1 MELSLARLLRLQSP
15 ACVAFIGAGGKTTAM
30 FRLAQELKPNV
41 IVTATTHLG
50 DWQTKFADKH
60 ILADT
65 DTLDETKMDFQEV
78 LLITGKSDG
87 DRLQPVTRP
96 LLNKL
101 HQYCKSHSTSL
112 LVEAD
117 GSRQKPLKGWAD
129 HEPPIPEFTEMVVHM
144 AGLSGL
150 GKTLDEEY
158 VHRPQVFS
166 RLSGLSEGETISSE
180 AVARVFTNP
189 KGSLKNI
196 PDNAKRIAFLNQAD
210 TPELQSRA
218 RAMTMSL
225 LTAYH
230 SVITG
235 SLLNEEI
242 YAVLEPVAGVVLAA
256 GGSTRFGKPKQLLD
270 WRGQPFVRAVAQTA
284 LQAGLSP
291 VIVVTGANADPVE
304 ASVRDL
310 NVTTV
315 RNEEWSRGQGSSIR
329 VGVRALASTHVG
341 GAVFLLSD
349 QPQVTTAVI
358 RALMEKHAE
367 GLYPV
372 VAPMVM
378 DKRGNPVLF
387 DRATFS
393 DLESIEGDTGG
404 RAIFHKHRVEYLPWH
419 DDGLLLDVDTP
430 EHYQR
435 LISNPDL

>member
-1 MELSLARLLRLQSP
+1 MVLSLARVLRLQSP

-30 FRLAQELKPNV
+30 FRLASELHSNV

-50 DWQTKFADKH
+50 DWQTKPAGKH
-60 ILADT
+60 IIAET
-65 DTLDETKMDFQEV
+65 DTLDETEMDFQGV
-78 LLITGKSDG
+78 LLITGKADG

-96 LLNKL
+96 LLNKI

-129 HEPPIPEFTEMVVHM
+129 HEPPIPEFADMVVHV

-150 GKTLDEEY
+150 GKPLDEEY
-158 VHRPQVFS
+158 VHRPHVFS
-166 RLSGLSEGETISSE
+166 QLSSLIEGETISPE
-180 AVARVFTNP
+180 AVARVLTNP
-189 KGSLKNI
+189 KGGLKNI
-196 PDNAKRIAFLNQAD
+196 PDIAKRIVFLNQAD
-210 TPELQSRA
+210 TLELQSRA
-218 RAMTMSL
+218 RAMAMSL
-225 LTAYH
+225 LPAYH
-230 SVITG
+230 SVIVG

-242 YAVLEPVAGVVLAA
+242 FAVHESVAGVVLAA

-270 WRGQPFVRAVAQTA
+270 WRGQPFIRAVAQTA

-291 VIVVTGANADPVE
+291 VIVVTGANSDEVK
-304 ASVRDL
+304 ASVHDL

-315 RNEEWSRGQGSSIR
+315 RNEEWSRGQGGSIR
-329 VGVRALASTHVG
+329 AGVQALASTHVG

-349 QPQVTTAVI
+349 QPQVTPAVI
-358 RALMEKHAE
+358 RALVEKHAE

-378 DKRGNPVLF
+378 DRRGNPVLF
-387 DRATFS
+387 DREAFA

-404 RAIFHKHRVEYLPWH
+404 RAIFHKHRVEYIPWH
-419 DDGLLLDVDTP
+419 DEGLLLDVDTP